1 MAKVNKVKIKI
12 PKLSANDDPNFLIA
26 VNGVNYLIPK
36 GKEVEVLDF
45 VKEEY
50 ERSEAAREAFY
61 ETVATMSTK
70 DGKE

>member
-36 GKEVEVLDF
+36 GKEVEVPDF
-45 VKEEY
+45 VKEE
-50 ERSEAAREAFY
+50 
-61 ETVATMSTK
+61 
-70 DGKE
+70 

>member
-1 MAKVNKVKIKI
+1 M
-12 PKLSANDDPNFLIA
+12 
-26 VNGVNYLIPK
+26 NYLIPK
-36 GKEVEVLDF
+36 GKEVEVPDF